1 MEQWVT
7 LVMVVPALAVQAP
20 LTNPYQVVATQIMTA
35 LTGQFV
41 LKKQGEVSAWNCQ
54 EEKLDLILKQ

>member
-1 MEQWVT
+1 MVQWVT
-7 LVMVVPALAVQAP
+7 VLALAVQAP
-20 LTNPYQVVATQIMTA
+20 LTDPYQVVATQIMTA

-54 EEKLDLILKQ
+54 EEQVDLILKQ